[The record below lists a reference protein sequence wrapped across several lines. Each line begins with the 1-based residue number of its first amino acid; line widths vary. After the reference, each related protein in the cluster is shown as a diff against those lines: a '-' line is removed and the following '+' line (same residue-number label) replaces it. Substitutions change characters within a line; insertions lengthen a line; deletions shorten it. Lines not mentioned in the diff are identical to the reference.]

1 MDLVHARCA
10 GLDVHKVTV
19 VACVRGPGAQPGER
33 RAETKTFATTLRGLR
48 ELAAWLLAH
57 EVTHA
62 AMESTGVYWRP
73 VLAMLEGLLQVRL
86 VNARHVKMVPGRK
99 TDVRD
104 CEWLAQLLEWG
115 LLRGSFI
122 PPAAVR
128 DLRDLTRL
136 RKTITRERSHHVNR
150 IAKVLELANIKLGS
164 VVTDIMGKTGRAI
177 LQALSAG
184 RADPAHLAA
193 QAQGSIRTKKYDALR
208 EAVEGRLTPHY
219 AFLLQQHLALID
231 TPDAHLATLD
241 TRIETAMAPFAAT
254 AALVQTM
261 PGVAARAAH
270 AILAE
275 TGMDMAPF
283 PTAQHFASWARLCPG
298 THESAGKRRPTTTG
312 KGAAWL
318 RATLQE
324 VAWAAVKTKKSYYRA
339 LYHRLKARGGP
350 KKAIVAVQHAM
361 LVALWHMLKSGVP
374 HQDLGADYFDRRDT
388 GRIRRHHVRRLEQLG
403 YQVQLVEK
411 PAA

>member
-1 MDLVHARCA
+1 MDLVCPRCA
-10 GLDVHKVTV
+10 GLDVHKATV
-19 VACVRGPGAQPGER
+19 VASVRVPGAQPGER
-33 RAETKTFATTLRGLR
+33 QTETKTFATTLRGLR
-48 ELAAWLLAH
+48 ELRAWLIAH
-57 EVTHA
+57 GVTDVA
-62 AMESTGVYWRP
+62 IESTGVYWRP
-73 VLAMLEGLLQVRL
+73 VFAVLEGTVRVRL
-86 VNARHVKMVPGRK
+86 VNARHVKMLPGRK

-104 CEWLAQLLEWG
+104 SEWLAQLLECG
-115 LLRGSFI
+115 LLRGSFV

-136 RKTITRERSHHVNR
+136 RKTLGRERGHHVNR
-150 IAKVLELANIKLGS
+150 IAKILELANIKLGT

-184 RADPAHLAA
+184 IDDPEQLAA
-193 QAQGSIRTKKYDALR
+193 CAQGSIRKKQGALR

-231 TPDAHLATLD
+231 TLDAHLATLD
-241 TRIETAMAPFAAT
+241 ARIEAAMAPFAEA

-261 PGVAARAAH
+261 PGVAARAAQ

-298 THESAGKRRPTTTG
+298 THESAGKRQPTTIG
-312 KGAAWL
+312 KGATWL
-318 RATLQE
+318 RAILQE
-324 VAWAAVKTKKSYYRA
+324 VAWAAVRTKKSYYRA
-339 LYHRLKARGGP
+339 LYHRLTARRGP
-350 KKAIVAVQHAM
+350 KKAIVAVQHAL
-361 LVALWHMLKSGVP
+361 LVALWHMLKHRVP
-374 HQDLGADYFDRRDT
+374 HQDLGADYFDRRNT
-388 GRIRRHHVRRLEQLG
+388 ARIRRHHVRRLEKLG
-403 YQVQLVEK
+403 YQVLLVE

>member
-1 MDLVHARCA
+1 MDLLYARCA
-10 GLDVHKVTV
+10 GLDVHKATV
-19 VACVRGPGAQPGER
+19 VACVRMPGPRPDAR
-33 RAETKTFATTLRGLR
+33 HAETQTFATTLRGL
-48 ELAAWLLAH
+48 EALAAWLTAH
-57 EVTHA
+57 GVTHV

-73 VLAMLEGLLQVRL
+73 VFAVLEGTVQVQL
-86 VNARHVKMVPGRK
+86 VNARHVKMLPGRK

-104 CEWLAQLLEWG
+104 CEWLAQLLECG

-136 RKTITRERSHHVNR
+136 RKALIRERGHHVNR
-150 IAKVLELANIKLGS
+150 IAKTLELANIKLGS

-184 RADPAHLAA
+184 LDDPEQLAA
-193 QAQGSIRTKKYDALR
+193 CAQGLLRKKQAALR

-231 TPDAHLATLD
+231 TLDAHITTLD
-241 TRIETAMAPFAAT
+241 ARIEAAMAPFAEA
-254 AALVQTM
+254 AALMQTM
-261 PGVAARAAH
+261 PGVATRAAE

-275 TGMDMAPF
+275 TGMDMSPF
-283 PTAQHFASWARLCPG
+283 PTAAHFASWARLCPG
-298 THESAGKRRPTTTG
+298 NHESAGKRRPTTTG
-312 KGAAWL
+312 KGATWL

-324 VAWAAVKTKKSYYRA
+324 AAWAAVRTKKSYYRA
-339 LYHRLKARGGP
+339 LYYRLKARGGP

-361 LVALWHMLKSGVP
+361 LVALWHMLKRRVP
-374 HQDLGADYFDRRDT
+374 HQDLGADYFAQRNTERT
-388 GRIRRHHVRRLEQLG
+388 LRHHVRRLEQLG
-403 YQVQLVEK
+403 YQVLLAKE
-411 PAA
+411 AA